1 MSIPFE
7 CNTAAFIFI
16 NLFSVVTYAILGE
29 KISNIDEEDQTSVI
43 FTPSVIN
50 IVYLELIVF
59 IGVRIFAFFIGN
71 NLNDY
76 FLHRMLNPGG
86 LRTKLRV
93 LAILIL
99 VEIFIFGTHILY
111 LMYPFQVLK
120 NDDFFTL
127 LVLICLTYVLNVI
140 HLIFIYNL
148 HPDLF
153 GIRFKRSVDDYC
165 DRINERN
172 EMLLEM
178 TE

>member
-1 MSIPFE
+1 MNIPFE
-7 CNTAAFIFI
+7 CSTAVFIFI

-29 KISNIDEEDQTSVI
+29 KISDIEEEDKKASI
-43 FTPSVIN
+43 FTPNVVS
-50 IVYLELIVF
+50 IVYLELIIF

-93 LAILIL
+93 LAILIGAEL
-99 VEIFIFGTHILY
+99 CIFGTYMFY
-111 LMYPFQVLK
+111 LLYPFQVLH
-120 NDDFFTL
+120 DEDYYTL
-127 LVLICLTYVLNVI
+127 LVLICLTYIFNFI
-140 HLIFIYNL
+140 NLIFIYNL

-153 GIRFKRSVDDYC
+153 GINFKRSVDEYC

-172 EMLLEM
+172 EILLN
-178 TE
+178 TTG